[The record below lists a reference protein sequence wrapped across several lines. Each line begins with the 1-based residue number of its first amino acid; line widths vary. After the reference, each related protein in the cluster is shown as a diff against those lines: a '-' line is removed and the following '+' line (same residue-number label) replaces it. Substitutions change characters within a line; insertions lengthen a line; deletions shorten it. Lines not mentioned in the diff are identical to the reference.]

1 MSSHQQTYP
10 IGIPYRQPRPRGD
23 STGGMIIGALIGLA
37 ISSTP
42 FGLIGGGALG
52 NLASQPLSLE
62 AAIRSYFGNRGLPV
76 IGFYRLGHQ
85 AATVLFR
92 YRDQFWTVGSA
103 APNSPEWTPE
113 GLDDWLYGDITE
125 NQLPSKL
132 AEIDTFLS
140 R

>member
-1 MSSHQQTYP
+1 MSSNQQAYP
-10 IGIPYRQPRPRGD
+10 IGVPYRQPRPRGD
-23 STGGMIIGALIGLA
+23 SMGGTILGALIGLA

-42 FGLIGGGALG
+42 IGLIAGGTLG

-62 AAIRSYFGNRGLPV
+62 AAIRSYFDKIGLPV
-76 IGFYRLGHQ
+76 IGFYRLGPQ

-92 YRDQFWTVGSA
+92 YHDQFWTVGST
-103 APNSPEWTPE
+103 APNSPDWTPD

-132 AEIDTFLS
+132 AEINAHLTK
-140 R
+140 